1 MSLQALQDLPEFPF
15 DFSAMR
21 AHYLAD
27 EATLV
32 EALLPTVQLDAE
44 TRQRVQE
51 LACSLVTHARATP
64 HALFADFLQTF
75 RLSTQEGRILL
86 TLAEA
91 LLRIPDSNSAD
102 KLINDLLAEG
112 DWSSRAQEGTTLV
125 QWASR
130 GLALGRRV
138 VSDNSDAWHRLLL
151 RLGDAVFRRALTVG
165 VQLMAGQFV
174 QGETM
179 LAALAGREA
188 GLRYSFDGLGEA
200 AHTADDA
207 DDYFKAYLEAIHA
220 LSGQDAA
227 LPLLAR
233 DGISVKL
240 SALHPRYEL
249 AHWGELQRSLLPR
262 LLELGE
268 AAARAG
274 IPLTLDAEESE
285 RLELGLS
292 IWALTAS
299 HPVLRN
305 WDGLGIV
312 IQAYQKRA
320 PAAID
325 WLADQA
331 RRLGLRLPVR
341 LVKGAY
347 WDSEIKRAQQLGLAD
362 YPVYTK
368 KLHTD
373 AAYLACA
380 RRLLASPD
388 AFYPQ
393 FATHN
398 AHTLAWLH
406 EAGNRLGNMDF
417 EVQRLAGMGEAVHD
431 SYRWQTGHPLRVYAP
446 IGNFRTLLPY
456 LVRRLLENGSSQSFV
471 NQLADPGVGL
481 DELTRDP
488 LARLAA
494 QPISAHTQ
502 IARPRALF
510 LPRPNSP
517 GFNPSDLVEL
527 AALRQKLLRFD
538 DTRWQAGPLLATPP
552 RSERRNT
559 GGAEP
564 RHSPADRERVL
575 GEAEHTT
582 PSDVGPA
589 FAAANTAVTAWSE
602 RPVAERAACLRRLA
616 SLLEA
621 HQAELLHLLMFEGGK
636 TLTDALS
643 EWRETWDFCQYY
655 AQEAERL
662 QGQPQTLPAVSGETN
677 QLSLHGR
684 GVFLCI
690 SPWNFPLAIFAG
702 QLLAALACGN
712 TVIAK
717 PASQTPLIAWRLVRL
732 AHEAGI
738 PKDVLQ
744 LLPGPSRDL
753 AGCLF
758 AQAGLAGVVFT
769 GSTAVARDIALRLAK
784 RDGPLVPLIAETGGL
799 NAMIADSSALPEQLV
814 NDIISSAFN
823 SAGQRCS
830 ALRIL
835 WLQEDIRDVVLKRLR
850 GALDAWRVE
859 HPARLISDMGPVID
873 AASHKQLES
882 YCETLAEKASWQ
894 ADAPLPVRASG
905 GHYLS
910 PRAFL
915 LPRELLP
922 TEEVFGPVLHICTWS
937 SSELPEVV
945 KHINTSGYGLT
956 LGVHSRIDSTLRYVR
971 EHAHVG
977 NIYCNRNQ
985 IGAVVGC
992 QPFGGEGLSGTG
1004 FKAGG
1009 PHYLLRFCTER
1020 VVSNNLAALGVNTS
1034 LLGLEDGE

>member
-1 MSLQALQDLPEFPF
+1 MSLQALQDLPELPF
-15 DFSAMR
+15 DFSALR

-27 EATLV
+27 EASLV
-32 EALLPTVQLDAE
+32 NSLLPTVALDAE
-44 TRQRVQE
+44 AQARVHE
-51 LACSLVTHARATP
+51 LARTLVIHARATP

-91 LLRIPDSNSAD
+91 LLRIPDTGSAD

-112 DWSSRAQEGTTLV
+112 DWNDRAQEGTTLV
-125 QWASR
+125 QWASK
-130 GLALGRRV
+130 GLALGRRF
-138 VSDNSDAWHRLLL
+138 VSDNSDAWHRLMQ

-179 LAALAGREA
+179 LDAMGAREA
-188 GLRYSFDGLGEA
+188 GLRYSFDRLGEA
-200 AHTADDA
+200 AQTPEDA
-207 DDYFKAYLEAIHA
+207 DDYFRDYLEAIKA

-240 SALHPRYEL
+240 SALHPRFEL

-285 RLELGLS
+285 RLELGLCL
-292 IWALTAS
+292 WAQTAS
-299 HPVLRN
+299 HPVLRH
-305 WDGLGIV
+305 WDGLGLV

-325 WLADQA
+325 WLKAQA
-331 RRLGLRLPVR
+331 QRLGLRIPVR

-380 RRLLASPD
+380 RQLLASPE

-406 EAGNRLGNMDF
+406 EAGTRLGNAEF

-446 IGNFRTLLPY
+446 IGHFRTLLPY

-481 DELTRDP
+481 EELTRDP
-488 LARLAA
+488 LARLA
-494 QPISAHTQ
+494 TQ
-502 IARPRALF
+502 ELSPHPQIPRPRAIF

-517 GFNPSDLVEL
+517 GFNPADLGEL
-527 AALRQKLLRFD
+527 GALRQKMLRFHD
-538 DTRWQAGPLLATPP
+538 ARWQAGPLLLTPAQT
-552 RSERRNT
+552 ERKGEARV
-559 GGAEP
+559 
-564 RHSPADRERVL
+564 SPADHERVL
-575 GEAEHTT
+575 GEVEH
-582 PSDVGPA
+582 SSLREVSLA
-589 FAAANTAVTAWSE
+589 FAAANATFASWSE
-602 RPVAERAACLRRLA
+602 RPVGERTACLRRLTT
-616 SLLEA
+616 LLEE
-621 HQAELLHLLMFEGGK
+621 HQAELLYLLVFEGGK
-636 TLTDALS
+636 TLSDALA

-662 QGQPQTLPAVSGETN
+662 QGQPQVLPAISGEANT
-677 QLSLHGR
+677 LSLHGR

-702 QLLAALACGN
+702 QILAALACGN
-712 TVIAK
+712 TVVAK
-717 PASQTPLIAWRLVRL
+717 PASQTPLIACRLVRL
-732 AHEAGI
+732 MHEAGI
-738 PKDVLQ
+738 PKGVLQ
-744 LLPGPSRDL
+744 VLPGPSRDL
-753 AGCLF
+753 AGSLF
-758 AQAGLAGVVFT
+758 AQPGLAGVVFT
-769 GSTAVARDIALRLAK
+769 GSTSVARDIALRLAE

-814 NDIISSAFN
+814 NDIMASAFN

-835 WLQEDIRDVVLKRLR
+835 WLQEDICDAVLKRLR
-850 GALDAWRVE
+850 GALDVWRVE

-873 AASHKQLES
+873 EASQKHLES
-882 YCETLAEKASWQ
+882 YCHQLANTALWTAS
-894 ADAPLPVRASG
+894 APLPLRAGS

-910 PRAFL
+910 PRVFL
-915 LPRELLP
+915 LPREQLP
-922 TEEVFGPVLHICTWS
+922 KEEVFGPVLHVCTWS
-937 SSELPEVV
+937 STELPEVL
-945 KHINTSGYGLT
+945 HRINASGYGLT

-1009 PHYLLRFCTER
+1009 PNYLLRFCTER